1 MSSGGLGA
9 IAPRKLLLAVLPLFL
24 VLQALWR
31 PIGVVGGNLL
41 DWSGAPLPFA
51 IAAVLA
57 CLLGLWPT
65 HRRFAVAVYVALA
78 GLAAVAPLMLLT
90 QHAMGS
96 AAAATDTA
104 PPDWDAGLWL
114 YLCGLA
120 LLAGGS
126 VRRVA
131 ELDLKGPLGEQS
143 TAIVFGIW
151 ILVFWQLLIEAFNV
165 PRVLLPS
172 PLQIWQALLANR
184 GTLSVDFMQT
194 VLHAVLI
201 GYAIGC
207 GFGFAV
213 GVLIDRSPFLQRGLL
228 PLSALASA
236 VPLVG
241 IAPIAVMWFGFDWHS
256 KAAVVALMTF
266 FPMLV
271 NTLAGLKSAGHMEL
285 DLMRSYGASYWRTL
299 LSLRIPVALPFVFNA
314 LKVNSALA
322 LIGAIVAEFFGSPIS
337 GLGFRIST
345 EAARLNM
352 PVVWAAI
359 LVSSVTGSVFFAL
372 LAIMERRATFWHP
385 SLRKG

>member
-1 MSSGGLGA
+1 MRRGPAALPPA
-9 IAPRKLLLAVLPLFL
+9 RNILVALLPLVL
-24 VLQALWR
+24 ALQALWR
-31 PIGVVGGNLL
+31 PIGAGPAGSLE
-41 DWSGAPLPFA
+41 WSGLPLRFA
-51 IAAVLA
+51 LAAVAA
-57 CLLGLWPT
+57 CLLGLWPL
-65 HRRFAVAVYVALA
+65 RRGAGVAVYVLLA
-78 GLAAVAPLMLLT
+78 ALAAVAPLMLLAP
-90 QHAMGS
+90 H
-96 AAAATDTA
+96 AAAGDTA
-104 PPDWDAGLWL
+104 PVAWDAGLWL
-114 YLCGLA
+114 YLGALA
-120 LLAGGS
+120 LLAAGS

-131 ELDLKGPLGEQS
+131 ALELQGPLAEQA
-143 TAIVFGIW
+143 TAIVFGAW
-151 ILVFWQLLIEAFNV
+151 TLVFWQLLIVAFDV

-172 PLQIWQALLANR
+172 PLQIWDALLANR
-184 GTLSVDFMQT
+184 GTLGVDFVQT

-207 GFGFAV
+207 GLGFAV

-228 PLSALASA
+228 PLSALAST

-241 IAPIAVMWFGFDWHS
+241 IAPITVMWFGFDWHS
-256 KAAVVALMTF
+256 KAAVVAVMTF

-285 DLMRSYGASYWRTL
+285 DLMRSYGAPYWRTL
-299 LSLRIPVALPFVFNA
+299 LSLRIPAALPFVFNA
-314 LKVNSALA
+314 LKVNSTLA

-359 LVSSVTGSVFFAL
+359 LVSAVAGSLFFAL
-372 LAIMERRATFWHP
+372 LALAERRATFWHP